1 MTTIDS
7 QKVPAFYAEL
17 VLIQHSTADVNERF
31 SHLSGFFYKLIKT
44 ATNSA
49 QIAFRNFYARF
60 RYLLTQLKL
69 TGAEKQNLD
78 AFRRFIKEGN
88 VKKTTAK
95 SIQQSIALLYRLIKI
110 MQGASAAERKEL
122 EALPCTDK
130 YFLRLVPQRRYDVL
144 TDLKVLCA
152 DWTEITDDNG
162 NPCFTL
168 KAYDL
173 ENMEGQVE
181 ILIKAHPHAN
191 HLPVRQLLTE
201 NAILQFHNIS
211 YTGKSD
217 NQYTTTFDTLITLE
231 PDFLIDATSIGECFV
246 QQGSNSDIFFLS
258 KIMDNLPGSA
268 ALKGSIIGYY
278 LDEIVRNKEEDLE
291 SIYLNAQR
299 NNALKAAQFGNT
311 EMQTLKRSILQEHL
325 KNIMNLVQT
334 QSHKELW
341 IEPTY
346 FSKDYGL
353 QGRIDLLGI
362 DHELDSKDIVELK
375 SGSPSNHQYNI
386 AWSNHKMQVVT
397 YDMLQQSTYGD
408 TRQGSNAVYYSKCP
422 VLPYRHIVTEHG
434 EKIDVLNIRNEI
446 TAKIYA
452 LAHGD
457 FTLLHKIKNEGIAGI
472 PRFLYT
478 ELDAFRR
485 LYDPSRIATH
495 YYQELMAFTLR
506 EMINAK
512 VGDMLKDEE
521 EENQNGFAGLW
532 LDNRLTKEQDFRI
545 IYDLQVTAIDEE
557 DGIINLLFD
566 RTISHSFRKGDLIIL
581 YPKLG
586 DIYNPMAQH
595 ILKGTI
601 SYIGLDNLVIAL
613 FNIQTDYSYIN
624 SHQLWAIEP
633 DILERNHWST
643 ISSLFNVLSCA
654 DRKKK
659 LLFGHEEPQREPAIT
674 YHNENLTDNQ
684 NQVIQQ
690 ALNAKDYYL
699 LQGPPG
705 TGKTST
711 FLVNYVK
718 ELTWKTKDKIVV
730 LAFTN
735 RAVEKICEAFRKPGN
750 NKATIAYLRLGS
762 KLITDDNLFTEQLND
777 DNPDNWRKI
786 FDAHQVIVST
796 VTTFQNNWLLLKE
809 FISFK
814 QIIIDE
820 ASQLTE
826 AALSGMLVLFEKF
839 ILIGDHKQLPSVVTQ
854 DAKTCFTQSNYLNQ
868 LGVTDFRVS
877 LFERLTRNAIAKGWK
892 HAYGQLTHHYRMH
905 EAIAG
910 LIAQHYRETLVPG
923 KPQQTSKQAPYT
935 LPGSHALQA
944 LSNNR
949 ILFIESA
956 PETAHKKNKREAFI
970 AAFIA
975 QTLIDS
981 RIVTPA
987 QIGIV
992 TPFRAQ
998 IAEIKK
1004 HIRTEILLNEHF
1016 IVDTVERY
1024 QGDERKIIIF
1034 SSTITNAR
1042 HIASMQSI
1050 AAGDNDE
1057 TDRKLLVSI
1066 SRASEQFIILGNPE
1080 VLRASKPYRLLIA
1093 QIEAQQGF
1101 IHKDFSEKII
1111 SMHGD
1116 LNFD

>member
-1 MTTIDS
+1 MTTIDT
-7 QKVPAFYAEL
+7 QKAQAFYAEL
-17 VLIQHSTADVNERF
+17 VLIQHSTADANERF
-31 SHLSGFFYKLIKT
+31 SHLSSFFYKLIKT
-44 ATNSA
+44 ATNEEL
-49 QIAFRNFYARF
+49 IAFRNFYARF

-69 TGAEKQNLD
+69 TGTEKQNLD

-88 VKKTTAK
+88 IKKTTVK
-95 SIQQSIALLYRLIKI
+95 SIQQSIALLYRLIKT
-110 MQGASAAERKEL
+110 MQGTHAVERKEL
-122 EALPCTDK
+122 EALPYTEK
-130 YFLRLVPQRRYDVL
+130 YFLRLVPQRRYDIL

-162 NPCFTL
+162 SPCFTL

-173 ENMEGQVE
+173 ENMEGLVE
-181 ILIKAHPHAN
+181 ILIRAHQHAN
-191 HLPVRQLLTE
+191 HLPARQLLTE

-211 YTGKSD
+211 YTGEGD

-231 PDFLIDATSIGECFV
+231 PDFLIDATAIGECFV

-278 LDEIVRNKEEDLE
+278 LDEIVRNKEENIE

-325 KNIMNLVQT
+325 KNIINLVQT

-386 AWSNHKMQVVT
+386 AWSNHKMQVVS
-397 YDMLQQSTYGD
+397 YDMLLQSTYGD
-408 TRQGSNAVYYSKCP
+408 KRQGTNAVYYSKCP
-422 VLPYRHIVTEHG
+422 VLPYRHIVTEHS

-457 FTLLHKIKNEGIAGI
+457 FSLLHKIKNEGIAGI

-532 LDNRLTKEQDFRI
+532 LDNRLTKVQDFRI
-545 IYDLQVTAIDEE
+545 IYDLEVTAINEE
-557 DGIINLLFD
+557 DGIINLSFD

-586 DIYNPMAQH
+586 DTYNPMAQH

-601 SYIGLDNLVIAL
+601 SYIGLDALVIAL

-624 SHQLWAIEP
+624 SYQHWAIEP

-659 LLFGHEEPQREPAIT
+659 LLFGHEEPKTEPAIT

-750 NKATIAYLRLGS
+750 NKATIEYIRLGS

-796 VTTFQNNWLLLKE
+796 VSTFQNNWLLLKE
-809 FISFK
+809 FISLK

-826 AALSGMLVLFEKF
+826 AALSGILVLFEKF

-854 DAKTCFTQSNYLNQ
+854 DAKTCFTRSNYLNQ

-905 EAIAG
+905 QVIAG
-910 LIAQHYRETLVPG
+910 LIAQHYRETLIPG
-923 KPQQTSKQAPYT
+923 KPAQNSTLPPYT
-935 LPGSHALQA
+935 L
-944 LSNNR
+944 SNGHPLIELTKSR
-949 ILFIESA
+949 ILFIESV
-956 PETAHKKNKREAFI
+956 PETAHKKNKKEAFI

-981 RIVTPA
+981 GIVTPA

-1004 HIRTEILLNEHF
+1004 HLRTDILLNENF

-1024 QGDERKIIIF
+1024 QGDERKIILF
-1034 SSTITNAR
+1034 SSTITNTR
-1042 HIASMQSI
+1042 QIASMQSI
-1050 AAGDNDE
+1050 AAGDKDE

-1093 QIEAQQGF
+1093 QIEAQQGV
-1101 IHKDFSEKII
+1101 INKDFSENII
-1111 SMHGD
+1111 SMHSD
-1116 LNFD
+1116 LDLD